1 MSVRKAHARRGEQR
15 TSVKPGQ
22 HVTGLLGKLGASK
35 ILDILG
41 SGCFAEFTVV
51 KTPGTVVWCNFELAG
66 ELGFDV
72 PPSRCMTK
80 QFHQQLVDALS
91 YRVLPAR
98 EDARGRQ
105 TITLYADRYGGDGL
119 GGTLGAGRAGFLP
132 YGNLYLKGVGLT
144 PLFRRARMDD
154 FPHSH
159 GGVQIND
166 CLGEAVFGE
175 VNQHLLTQGSTRILA
190 IIDQRQVIVYPNGLT
205 VPIALVVR
213 SGMQLRPGHLLSRQL
228 RRECSLLEIFKR
240 ITSVTGQL
248 VTRRDALSSGQTP
261 DIKATM
267 LRIIDDHARSVA
279 ELYRWRMIHGAVTSS
294 NMEMS
299 GAMLDLTSQTSQPR
313 TAPVCFLLED
323 ESFFSQEHIDHAT
336 QLREAYR
343 ALGGSI
349 PREQRRRLNARS
361 FNLIAEMRKAY
372 WQHLQVQ
379 LLCAA
384 GLKQEMAEH
393 IRAEHPDIAY
403 RFSNTIARMC
413 ELRNPGNVEMARG
426 TVETVSVLDVFTLL
440 RVSPKS
446 YFADTATNHTKDIRA
461 ALKPIFKGNRFHIRK
476 KRSVVTSLIKEFA
489 LVYRELMETCEVD
502 VKKFYEDA
510 SGMRVSITSRA
521 AFENEPL
528 KLCRTELYREF
539 DEAIQTYKSTGDVES
554 FRKTV
559 GERISAS
566 LRKVD
571 ALLMQGKSRCMS
583 DGGFE
588 LEMQT
593 IDGINYSIEAWDDRR
608 QTRRLQ
614 VSVPV
619 KRVGKYYLTPLAGQ
633 PHLTKRQIAQLRYHF
648 TIDDWINPRMVSVGL
663 AKGAKGHLALICDS
677 IENLPPVGRL
687 EGAFSLCGDS
697 EGFMKA
703 GEVKFSGYAFAVPD
717 RQELMKLFARRT
729 PTTRLQIKRRA

>member
-1 MSVRKAHARRGEQR
+1 MPVKKAHTSRGKKR
-15 TSVKPGQ
+15 IGVNPG
-22 HVTGLLGKLGASK
+22 HYATDLIGKIGASK

-41 SGCFAEFTVV
+41 PGCFARFTAV
-51 KTPGTVVWCNFELAG
+51 KTPGTIIWCNFELAE

-80 QFHQQLVDALS
+80 PFHRQLVDALS
-91 YRVLPAR
+91 YRVLPAG

-144 PLFRRARMDD
+144 PLFRPARVED

-190 IIDQRQVIVYPNGLT
+190 IIDQGDFIVYPNGFT

-213 SGMQLRPGHLLSRQL
+213 SGMQLRPGYLLSRQV
-228 RRECSLLEIFKR
+228 RRDCSLLEIFKR
-240 ITSVTGQL
+240 ITSATGQL
-248 VTRRDALSSGQTP
+248 VKRRDALTSEQIP

-267 LRIIDDHARSVA
+267 LRIIDDHAQTVA

-323 ESFFSQEHIDHAT
+323 YSFYGREHIDHAT
-336 QLREAYR
+336 QLRAAYR
-343 ALGGSI
+343 ALVGSI
-349 PREQRRRLNARS
+349 PREQRRLLNARS
-361 FNLIAEMRKAY
+361 FNLVAEMQKVY

-379 LLCAA
+379 VLCAA
-384 GLKQEMAEH
+384 GLKREMAEL
-393 IRAEHPDIAY
+393 IRTKHADIAH
-403 RFSNTIARMC
+403 RFSNTITRMC

-426 TVETVSVLDVFTLL
+426 TVEKVSVLDVFTLL
-440 RVSPKS
+440 RMFPKS
-446 YFADTATNHTKDIRA
+446 YFADTAANHLKDIRS
-461 ALKPIFKGNRFHIRK
+461 ALKPIFKGNRFHVRK
-476 KRSVVTSLIKEFA
+476 KRSVVTALMKEFPH
-489 LVYRELMETCEVD
+489 VYRELMETCEVD

-510 SGMRVSITSRA
+510 SSMRVSITARA

-528 KLCRTELYREF
+528 KLYRTELYREF
-539 DEAIQTYKSTGDVES
+539 DDAIQNYKSTGDVES

-566 LRKVD
+566 LRRVD
-571 ALLMQGKSRCMS
+571 ALLMQGKSRRMD

-619 KRVGKYYLTPLAGQ
+619 KRIGKYYLTPLAGR
-633 PHLTKRQIAQLRYHF
+633 PHVTKRQIAQLRYHF
-648 TIDDWINPRMVSVGL
+648 TIDDWVNPRMVSVRL
-663 AKGAKGHLALICDS
+663 SKDAKGQLAIICDP
-677 IENLPPVGRL
+677 IENLLPVGRL

-697 EGFMKA
+697 DGFMEA
-703 GEVKFSGYAFAVPD
+703 GEVKFSGYTFAVPD
-717 RQELMKLFARRT
+717 RQELMKLFARRISST
-729 PTTRLQIKRRA
+729 KLQIKRRA